1 MAIVIPT
8 LKTFPCP
15 KKACEIIDYI
25 KGEGVL
31 LKSPRSSQGNKMG
44 IIREIK
50 DFKNSIVETKEDKNT
65 VKFRTILLTTE
76 INKNRRKYPLM
87 ILQKAVHEFNNK
99 IRARKAW
106 GGQDHPEGV
115 KNLAIKDVSHILTR
129 AEVKD
134 EKVYI
139 EGEILKNTPEGKK
152 ILSMINVGTVGISA
166 RGAGT
171 MISKKDSKG
180 EKYNEVNMDY
190 KLIGADFVPDQ
201 SVNIATVSKGNL
213 FESAPIEIEE
223 EKFFSLRKE
232 LESAIRSK
240 FGKKAWITDFSNDEV
255 IYRIYTD
262 GSEVDAEGEDI
273 YFKINYK
280 ISNKEIELVG
290 DPKKVE
296 RKTTYE
302 ATEEDLHNLYINEYL
317 FSGGK
322 KTFTEYKES
331 IGKK

>member
-1 MAIVIPT
+1 MEV
-8 LKTFPCP
+8 
-15 KKACEIIDYI
+15 
-25 KGEGVL
+25 
-31 LKSPRSSQGNKMG
+31 
-44 IIREIK
+44 IREIQ
-50 DFKNSIVETKEDKNT
+50 DFDNSIKEAKEDKDV

-99 IRARKAW
+99 IRAKKAW
-106 GGQDHPEGV
+106 GGQDHPEGT

-129 AEVKD
+129 AEVEN

-152 ILSMINVGTVGISA
+152 ILSMINVATVGISA

-171 MISKKDSKG
+171 MISRKDSKG

-190 KLIGADFVPDQ
+190 KLLGADFVPDQ
-201 SVNIATVSKGNL
+201 SVDIAQVSKGNL
-213 FESAPIEIEE
+213 FESASMEIEE

-240 FGKKAWITDFSNDEV
+240 AGKKAYIQDFSNNEI

-262 GSEVDAEGEDI
+262 GGEIDSEGEDI
-273 YFKINYK
+273 YYKVSYK
-280 ISNKEIELVG
+280 ISGDAVELIG
-290 DPKKVE
+290 TEKKVE

-302 ATEEDLHNLYINEYL
+302 TMSEDDLYNLYLNEYV

-322 KTFTEYKES
+322 KSFTGYKKS
-331 IGKK
+331 IGKINE